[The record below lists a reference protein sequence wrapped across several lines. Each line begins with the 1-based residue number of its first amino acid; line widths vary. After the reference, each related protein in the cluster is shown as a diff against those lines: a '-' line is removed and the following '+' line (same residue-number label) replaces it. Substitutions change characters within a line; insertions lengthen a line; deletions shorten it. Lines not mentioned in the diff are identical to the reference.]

1 MGSVKTVS
9 QAGLESVF
17 GHEGVVQ
24 GIYNCPAHHAT
35 FGMGT
40 LIHNG
45 PSKILDAIKVEKTQA
60 KVSQKTTGDLDFT
73 AYLRTY
79 QKSKKSSGVEYLS
92 VQVGSH
98 KNYKSFVERL
108 IVKGSDTSKKHIAQ
122 ESKYLEQGW
131 DSYLNDFR
139 NGIQK
144 YEEAVCNAFP
154 DIPLTQRQFD
164 GFFSLTYN
172 IGCNALLTNKSLIS
186 AMKIYS
192 QTVGSNSSKNTK
204 DSAASRLLEQ
214 ILRARPTA
222 PGPVSGKVDK
232 VSYRLTESGVF
243 NSGLFNRRVAEAS
256 MIMGHEYSKTDSVI
270 QVART
275 TIIGAKDHETTE
287 TANQQVR
294 TVIDGLNA
302 INRINRGGL

>member
-1 MGSVKTVS
+1 
-9 QAGLESVF
+9 
-17 GHEGVVQ
+17 
-24 GIYNCPAHHAT
+24 
-35 FGMGT
+35 
-40 LIHNG
+40 
-45 PSKILDAIKVEKTQA
+45 
-60 KVSQKTTGDLDFT
+60 LDFT